1 MINFGVLEMDRW
13 AVLERVCSGGLRQS
27 EAAEILGLSV
37 RQVRR
42 LLVRTALVGMEG
54 LLSRSRGAIGRWIRL

>member
-1 MINFGVLEMDRW
+1 MNFGVLEMDRW
-13 AVLERVCSGGLRQS
+13 AVLERVRSGGLRQS
-27 EAAEILGLSV
+27 EAAERLGLSV